1 MRKYKE
7 SFEPFVKL
15 SVIMLTSAAWKVLTP
30 NARLLFP
37 HWLAQWTKEHGHGRL
52 IMPAHQTSWMMKPIH
67 RAAAD
72 RDLVARGFLDVVDPG
87 GILPPRPK
95 VMKASERWKAISRD
109 LVVDKQVGQVVNDA
123 WEPLRRATN
132 PTEGTL
138 SQYSRKRNT
147 QRMGKDTPPWK
158 MYKVVR
164 THVHEKDDS
173 TSPDARTHN
182 DVSRVRTHV
191 HEPSPDAR
199 TRETTAVQ
207 TGSASKRPGRPK
219 VIKPAP
225 APQGLPGPSYAVIMA
240 VQREIRA
247 GKGEAELRE
256 LVKAQGFD
264 PEKVEWKILQRGV
277 S

>member
-1 MRKYKE
+1 MF
-7 SFEPFVKL
+7 S
-15 SVIMLTSAAWKVLTP
+15 KV
-30 NARLLFP
+30 
-37 HWLAQWTKEHGHGRL
+37 
-52 IMPAHQTSWMMKPIH
+52 H

-72 RDLVARGFLDVVDPG
+72 RDLVARGFLELVDPG
-87 GILPPRPK
+87 GIPARPK

-132 PTEGTL
+132 PTLG
-138 SQYSRKRNT
+138 SISPSIRKRNT

-158 MYKVVR
+158 IYKVVG
-164 THVHEKDDS
+164 THTPCK
-173 TSPDARTHN
+173 TAPQGRDAHTLN
-182 DVSRVRTHV
+182 DVCRVGTHT
-191 HEPSPDAR
+191 PCQGSDAH
-199 TRETTAVQ
+199 TLETTAVQ